1 MSTRITEVQQT
12 SYEDPSGEPPQVVE
26 KLVAMGWEVAEESSM
41 HVTLRHD
48 LIPGAR
54 RIVHLQ

>member
-1 MSTRITEVQQT
+1 MTRITEVQQT
-12 SYEDPSGEPPQVVE
+12 TYEDPSGTPTQVVQ
-26 KLVAMGWEVAEESSM
+26 KLVAMGWEVAEETAE
-41 HVTLRHD
+41 HCTLRHD